1 MTTGNVLYYG
11 DNLDVLRRYVPDE
24 SVDLIYLDPPFNS
37 NASYNVL
44 FKAPSGEKAAAQ
56 IQAFDDTW
64 HWSHQADEAYQELV
78 TGRTS
83 VAIAKHMTAMR
94 NVLGPSDMLA
104 YLVMMAPR
112 LVELRRVLKPTG
124 SLYLHCDPTAS
135 HYLKLLLDA
144 VFGSERFINEVI
156 WKRTFAHNRTVRY
169 GPVHDVLLFYSKGAD
184 WFWREQYVPY
194 DDTYIENFYHHVEPG
209 TNRRYM
215 LDNVTSNRPGGRFLW
230 NGKPPPGKRFWGY
243 GEAKMKEF
251 EAEGRLIYSKN
262 GIPRYKRY
270 LDEMPGQLLQDV
282 WVDIPPISS
291 HSSERLGYPTQKPLA
306 LLERI
311 IVASCP
317 EDGVV
322 LDPFCGCGTAI
333 DAAEHLD
340 RRWVGID
347 LTYIAIDLI
356 IKRLRHRYGP
366 DFRSTFT
373 TNGIPEDVQGAQALF
388 ARNPFDFERWAVSLV
403 GGEPNQKQVGDQGI
417 DGRIRF
423 DAGAGEVGVAAVSVK
438 GGQQINPS
446 MVQSLVGAMQQEHAD
461 MAVLV
466 TMRNPTPGMKQAA
479 EVSGIYRHDI
489 SSNTYPKVQIITVA
503 ELLKGQRL
511 EMPMVFLPYIKATA
525 RAASEAQ
532 SLW

>member
-1 MTTGNVLYYG
+1 
-11 DNLDVLRRYVPDE
+11 
-24 SVDLIYLDPPFNS
+24 
-37 NASYNVL
+37 
-44 FKAPSGEKAAAQ
+44 
-56 IQAFDDTW
+56 
-64 HWSHQADEAYQELV
+64 
-78 TGRTS
+78 
-83 VAIAKHMTAMR
+83 
-94 NVLGPSDMLA
+94 
-104 YLVMMAPR
+104 
-112 LVELRRVLKPTG
+112 
-124 SLYLHCDPTAS
+124 
-135 HYLKLLLDA
+135 
-144 VFGSERFINEVI
+144 
-156 WKRTFAHNRTVRY
+156 
-169 GPVHDVLLFYSKGAD
+169 
-184 WFWREQYVPY
+184 
-194 DDTYIENFYHHVEPG
+194 
-209 TNRRYM
+209 
-215 LDNVTSNRPGGRFLW
+215 
-230 NGKPPPGKRFWGY
+230 
-243 GEAKMKEF
+243 
-251 EAEGRLIYSKN
+251 
-262 GIPRYKRY
+262 
-270 LDEMPGQLLQDV
+270 
-282 WVDIPPISS
+282 
-291 HSSERLGYPTQKPLA
+291 
-306 LLERI
+306 
-311 IVASCP
+311 
-317 EDGVV
+317 
-322 LDPFCGCGTAI
+322 
-333 DAAEHLD
+333 LD